1 MSTLQVAALVLA
13 VAATVVGVW
22 TFSRG
27 LVAIVRTV
35 RRGAPAVGRS
45 DRPWTRTGTLLR
57 SVLGHTRF
65 SQRPMVRVAH
75 WAVMVSFPVLFLT
88 LVTGYAQL
96 ADPRFVLPW
105 IGSWPPYEWAVEVLA
120 WLSLV
125 GIVWL
130 IVTRQL
136 RHPRRG
142 EAAVGAPSA
151 ARRGPDGELL
161 GPPGPRASRFFGS
174 NAGQAY
180 LVEAVVLG
188 VVVAVLALRGLEYAL
203 SSQWWIATAPGTGAD
218 GSPGSLGDGVD
229 PWLTYPAALPSFDL
243 HFPLTAWFGTWFTRL
258 SVGALETAVVV
269 VALAKI
275 LLSMTWMVVVGT
287 RPAMS
292 VSWHRFLA
300 VVNVWA
306 RRDPTGRPALG
317 AVAPLRDAAG
327 EPLDLAVLEDLP
339 EDLTLGVGRV
349 EDFTWKGLLDFSTCT
364 ECGRCAEQCPA
375 WNTGKPLNPKLVVT
389 ALRDHAYATS
399 PWLSVGANQPTE
411 PAGHTST
418 TGRVALVGGVA
429 GPLAT
434 ADARPSDVAT
444 TSAGRPAGAARDAH
458 ADVDVLTLVGDVV
471 DPQALWD
478 CTMCGACVQQCPV
491 DIEHVDHI
499 VDLRRNQVLLAGAF
513 PNELGQMFSKVE
525 RRGNPWGLPAR
536 QRLAWAKDLPF
547 PVPVV
552 GVDVEDASVVDHLF
566 WVGCA
571 GAYDDRAKQVAR
583 AVAEL
588 LHTAGVTF
596 AVLGDGETCTG
607 DPARRAGNE
616 ALFQQLAHAAI
627 ETLDAAQAKRIV
639 VTCAH
644 CFNTIRNEYP
654 QLGGHYEVVHHTEL
668 LDRLVAEGRLV
679 PVPAG
684 AGADLTTG
692 PADAASLAATDPGSE
707 PADGPALATADPRS
721 ESANGPALAAAPPPS
736 APSVTYHD
744 PCYLGRHNEIYSP
757 PRALLSAAGAQV
769 TEMPRSG
776 ERSFCCGG
784 GGARVWMEETGGRRI
799 AGDRL
804 EEAAATG
811 ASVIATACP
820 FCTVMLT
827 DAGRTAD
834 GSAPVVRD
842 VAEVLLDAVRS
853 PGD

>member
-1 MSTLQVAALVLA
+1 VPTLQVVALVLA
-13 VAATVVGVW
+13 VAATVLGLW
-22 TFSRG
+22 AFTRG
-27 LVAIVRTV
+27 LVGIVRTV
-35 RRGAPAVGRS
+35 RRGSPAAGRS
-45 DRPWTRTGTLLR
+45 DAPGVRTATLLR

-65 SQRPMVRVAH
+65 SQRPMVRMAH

-88 LVTGYAQL
+88 LVSGYAQL
-96 ADPRFVLPW
+96 VDPRFVLPVL
-105 IGSWPPYEWAVEVLA
+105 GSWPPYEWAVEVLA

-130 IVTRQL
+130 IATRQL

-142 EAAVGAPSA
+142 EAAAGGPSA
-151 ARRGPDGELL
+151 ARRGRDGELL
-161 GPPGPRASRFFGS
+161 GPPGLRASRFFGS

-180 LVEAVVLG
+180 LVEGVVLG

-203 SSQWWIATAPGTGAD
+203 SSDGWFLWSGVAPGTPLD
-218 GSPGSLGDGVD
+218 EVD
-229 PWLTYPAALPSFDL
+229 PWLAHRGPLPSFDV
-243 HFPLTAWFGTWFTRL
+243 HFPLTAWFGTWLTGL
-258 SVGALETAVVV
+258 SIGALETGVVV

-306 RRDPTGRPALG
+306 RRDPHGRPALG
-317 AVAPLRDAAG
+317 AAAPLRGPAG
-327 EPLDLAVLEDLP
+327 EPLDLTTLEDVP
-339 EDLTLGVGRV
+339 EDLVLGVGRV

-399 PWLSVGANQPTE
+399 PWLTVGANQPTA
-411 PAGHTST
+411 PAGRTST
-418 TGRVALVGGVA
+418 TGRV
-429 GPLAT
+429 PLL
-434 ADARPSDVAT
+434 PSGA
-444 TSAGRPAGAARDAH
+444 PASEAH
-458 ADVDVLTLVGDVV
+458 ADLDVLTLVGDVIEP
-471 DPQALWD
+471 DALWD

-491 DIEHVDHI
+491 DIEHVDHLL
-499 VDLRRNQVLLAGAF
+499 DLRRNQVLLAGAF
-513 PNELGQMFSKVE
+513 PAELGQMFSKVE

-536 QRLAWAKDLPF
+536 QRMAWAKDLGF
-547 PVPVV
+547 DVPVV
-552 GVDVEDASVVDHLF
+552 GVDVEDAAAVDYLF

-571 GAYDDRAKQVAR
+571 GAYDDRGKQVSR

-588 LHTAGVTF
+588 LHTAGVSF
-596 AVLGDGETCTG
+596 AVLGDDETCTG

-627 ETLDAAQAKRIV
+627 ETLDAAGARRIV

-668 LDRLVAEGRLV
+668 LDRLVGEGRLV
-679 PVPAG
+679 PVRPAAAEAPAG
-684 AGADLTTG
+684 AD
-692 PADAASLAATDPGSE
+692 PAEA
-707 PADGPALATADPRS
+707 PAL
-721 ESANGPALAAAPPPS
+721 PS
-736 APSVTYHD
+736 ITYHD
-744 PCYLGRHNEIYSP
+744 PCYLGRHNQVYSP
-757 PRALLSAAGAQV
+757 PRSLLAAAGAQV
-769 TEMPRSG
+769 TEMPRNG

-784 GGARVWMEETGGRRI
+784 GGARVWMEETRGRRI
-799 AGDRL
+799 AADRL
-804 EEAAATG
+804 DEATATG
-811 ASVIATACP
+811 ADVVATACP

-827 DAGRTAD
+827 DAGRTAA
-834 GSAPVVRD
+834 GTAPVVRD
-842 VAEVLLDAVRS
+842 VAEVLLDAVR
-853 PGD
+853 PPAG